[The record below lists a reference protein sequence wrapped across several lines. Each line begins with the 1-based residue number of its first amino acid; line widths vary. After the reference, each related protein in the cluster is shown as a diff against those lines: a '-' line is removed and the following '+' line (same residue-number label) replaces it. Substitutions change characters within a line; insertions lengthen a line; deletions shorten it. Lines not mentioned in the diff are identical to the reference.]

1 MNRRRF
7 VQSAAATVATAVSAR
22 RVCGANERVGVG
34 LIGFGLIGKRHAATF
49 KELAGARLVALA
61 ETHAGRLDEGAAF
74 MGDGIQKHRDFRR
87 LLDRK
92 DIDAVVVATPD
103 HWHALMTMLACAA
116 GKDVYV
122 EKPVT
127 LFPREGRWMLDVA
140 RKHKRVVQVG
150 TQQRSGPHYHRARE
164 LVRAGHIGQV
174 VSVRMQSYRNIMP
187 GFGNPAD
194 TDPPAELDWD
204 LFLGPGP
211 LRKYNPNRAL
221 YHFRWFW
228 DYSGGQMTNLGHHA
242 LDVVDWFLGPANPR
256 TVTSVGGRFALRD
269 NGETPDTQD
278 ALFDFPGWTAVWS
291 HREVSKGQ
299 AAASGI
305 EFFGTKG
312 SLALSRGGFV
322 LTADRQIPPANAIPQ
337 FTGAHPVGGPKRVKD
352 DGPAQFWTEAVKD
365 ESGSSVEQFQRHAG
379 NFIECIKTRKQPVSD
394 LESGQR
400 VSTWCHLANISLR
413 LGRQVRWD
421 AKNETITGDE
431 EAARML
437 ERSYRTPWDAVLK
450 GLLAP

>member
-7 VQSAAATVATAVSAR
+7 VHSAAATIATAVSAR
-22 RVCGANERVGVG
+22 RVWGANERVGVG

-49 KELAGARLVALA
+49 KELADARLVALA
-61 ETHAGRLDEGAAF
+61 ETHGGRLDEGAAF
-74 MGDGIQKHRDFRR
+74 MGDGVQKHRDFRR

-92 DIDAVVVATPD
+92 DIDAVIVATPD
-103 HWHALMTMLACAA
+103 HWHALTTMLACAA
-116 GKDVYV
+116 EKDVYV

-127 LFPREGRWMLDVA
+127 LFPREGRWMLDMA
-140 RKHKRVVQVG
+140 RKHKRIVQVG

-164 LVRAGHIGQV
+164 LVRGGHIGQV

-187 GFGNPAD
+187 GFGSPGD
-194 TDPPAELDWD
+194 SDPPAELDWD
-204 LFLGPGP
+204 MFLGPAP

-242 LDVVDWFLGPANPR
+242 LDLVDWFLGPGNPR

-278 ALFDFPGWTAVWS
+278 TLFDFPGWTAVWS

-299 AAASGI
+299 AAGSGI

-312 SLALSRGGFV
+312 SVGLSRSGFV
-322 LTADRQIPPANAIPQ
+322 ITADRKIPPANAIPQ
-337 FTGAHPVGGPKRVKD
+337 FTGAHPIGGPKRVQEE
-352 DGPAQFWTEAVKD
+352 GPPQFWTEALKD
-365 ESGSSVEQFQRHAG
+365 ESASPVDQFRRHAR
-379 NFIECIKTRKQPVSD
+379 NFIDCVKSREQPVSD

-400 VSTWCHLANISLR
+400 VSTLCHLANISLR

-421 AKNETITGDE
+421 AKNETISGDE

-437 ERSYRTPWDAVLK
+437 TRSYRAPWDAVLK
-450 GLLAP
+450 GLLGG

>member
-1 MNRRRF
+1 MTRGGF
-7 VQSAAATVATAVSAR
+7 VQGAAVTVASAASAR
-22 RVCGANERVGVG
+22 RVWGANERLGVG

-49 KELAGARLVALA
+49 KELAGVRLVALA

-74 MGDGIQKHRDFRR
+74 MGDGVQKYRDFRR
-87 LLDRK
+87 LLDNR
-92 DIDAVVVATPD
+92 DVDAVIVATPD
-103 HWHALMTMLACAA
+103 HWHALITMLACAA

-127 LFPREGRWMLDVA
+127 LFPREGRWMLEVA

-150 TQQRSGPHYHRARE
+150 TQQRSGPHYQQARD

-174 VSVRMQSYRNIMP
+174 VSVRMQSYRNILP
-187 GFGNPAD
+187 GFGSPAD

-204 LFLGPGP
+204 LFLGPAP

-228 DYSGGQMTNLGHHA
+228 DYSGGQMTNLGQHA
-242 LDVVDWFLGPANPR
+242 LDLVDWFLGGASPR

-299 AAASGI
+299 QPGSGI

-312 SLALSRGGFV
+312 SLSLSRSGFII
-322 LTADRQIPPANAIPQ
+322 TAHRKIPPANAIPQ
-337 FTGAHPVGGPKRVKD
+337 FTGAPPIAEPARVK
-352 DGPAQFWTEAVKD
+352 AQRPP
-365 ESGSSVEQFQRHAG
+365 QF
-379 NFIECIKTRKQPVSD
+379 
-394 LESGQR
+394 
-400 VSTWCHLANISLR
+400 STASHLA
-413 LGRQVRWD
+413 D
-421 AKNETITGDE
+421 
-431 EAARML
+431 
-437 ERSYRTPWDAVLK
+437 
-450 GLLAP
+450 